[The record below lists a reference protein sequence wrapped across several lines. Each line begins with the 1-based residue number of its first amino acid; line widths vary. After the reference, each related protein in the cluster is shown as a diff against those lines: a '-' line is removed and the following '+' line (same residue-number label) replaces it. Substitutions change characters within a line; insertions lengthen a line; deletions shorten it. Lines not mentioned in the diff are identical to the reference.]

1 MSLWADPM
9 AGGGWWTPGTWT
21 VGTVRELVF
30 DIAPDGR
37 SWFEAEAVAA
47 GHATGPNGEW
57 GTIWEQVQP

>member
-1 MSLWADPM
+1 MSLHAEMTLD
-9 AGGGWWTPGTWT
+9 GRLWTPGVWT
-21 VGTVRELVF
+21 VGTVKELVF